1 MEAEVIEDLR
11 VNEEFVCDYLTEGD
25 DEVIDLTEIFCMK
38 WRETFKAGSCIV
50 IDVIDCYRCYR
61 LF

>member
-11 VNEEFVCDYLTEGD
+11 VNEEFVCDYLTEGY

-38 WRETFKAGSCIV
+38 WREAFKAGSCIV
-50 IDVIDCYRCYR
+50 ID
-61 LF
+61 